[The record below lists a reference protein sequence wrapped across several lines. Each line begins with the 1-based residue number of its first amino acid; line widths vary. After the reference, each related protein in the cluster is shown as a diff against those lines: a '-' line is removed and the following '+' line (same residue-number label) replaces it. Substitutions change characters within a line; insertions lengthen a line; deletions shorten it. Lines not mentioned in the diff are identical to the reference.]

1 MRTKK
6 TSGAMLIS
14 IAIHFLLVLIA
25 GLYFVTH
32 TQTFNNF
39 IGVDVFN
46 TPKPPNP
53 PQVRE
58 HIIKP
63 IHKSTGMVENLFVA
77 DPVGTQ
83 PRLTNIKAKDTD
95 YFLNL
100 TAPPDF
106 SNPPR
111 KKSRIGNLNAPINP
125 NVPRIVNPDVP
136 KLELTTTVDLPV
148 SISPNTLPDG
158 SPTTSLP
165 SAGAAH
171 IRRGLAGVVQVK
183 VEWTRPFGLS
193 MVENVGVTESA
204 LEHLVSGM
212 TLGHVEIPSTND
224 GDPCGVVI
232 GRGRDIS
239 GVFRFARVRHTLSDW
254 WADSSALNTLAK
266 WLNEKTKIKTDMNV
280 DGGSIRLTDA
290 NLQKSPLVFMTG
302 HDPAFTRSRNL
313 LGRQYGG
320 GKMDNRFTEAEAAGL
335 RKYLVEKG
343 GFLVFD
349 DCGVNAPAQA
359 MVRLFFSQMRYVMPE
374 YQVERIKN
382 SHEIYHTFYGMGG
395 PPVGFDIYWW
405 GTRPPRR
412 NYLEGIS
419 VGEKL
424 SVLVV
429 RRDYM
434 CAMESVSVPTRSAHY
449 SPNVYRF
456 MTNVVVY
463 ALTTGGISN
472 YSRYV
477 PEKALT
483 EHKLPT
489 RAPKAAQIGATQ

>member
-1 MRTKK
+1 MHTKK
-6 TSGAMLIS
+6 TYGALLTS
-14 IAIHFLLVLIA
+14 TAIHFLLVLIV
-25 GLYFVTH
+25 GLYFVTQ
-32 TQTFNNF
+32 TQTFKNF

-46 TPKPPNP
+46 TPEPPKP
-53 PQVRE
+53 PQVQKQ
-58 HIIKP
+58 IIKP
-63 IHKSTGMVENLFVA
+63 VAENMFVA
-77 DPVGTQ
+77 DPVETQ
-83 PRLTNIKAKDTD
+83 SRLTNTKAKDTD

-111 KKSRIGNLNAPINP
+111 KKSGMVNLNVPINP
-125 NVPRIVNPDVP
+125 NVPKIVNPDVQ
-136 KLELTTTVDLPV
+136 KLEITTPVDLPM
-148 SISPNTLPDG
+148 STLPNTLPVA
-158 SPTTSLP
+158 SPEASLP
-165 SAGAAH
+165 SVSPAPIARGVAG
-171 IRRGLAGVVQVK
+171 IVQVK
-183 VEWTRPFGLS
+183 LGWTRPLGLS
-193 MVENVGVTESA
+193 MVEHVGVIESA
-204 LEHLVSGM
+204 LENVVRGV
-212 TLGHVEIPSTND
+212 TLGHVEIPLTND
-224 GDPCGVVI
+224 GDPCGIAI
-232 GRGRDIS
+232 GRGRDIR
-239 GVFRFARVRHTLSDW
+239 GVLRFARVRHSLSDW

-280 DGGSIRLTDA
+280 DGGSIKLTDA

-302 HDPAFTRSRNL
+302 HDPAFVRSRNL
-313 LGRQYGG
+313 LGRRYGG
-320 GKMDNRFTEAEAAGL
+320 GKMDNRFTETEAAGL

-382 SHEIYHTFYGMGG
+382 KHEIYHNFYAMGG
-395 PPVGFDIYWW
+395 PPVGFDIFWW

-412 NYLEGIS
+412 NFLEGIS

-434 CAMESVSVPTRSAHY
+434 CAMESVSVPTRTAHY
-449 SPNVYRF
+449 SPGVYRF

-463 ALTTGGISN
+463 ALTTGGISD

-477 PEKALT
+477 PEET
-483 EHKLPT
+483 FTGNELPT
-489 RAPKAAQIGATQ
+489 RAPQAALIGATQ